1 MTTNTATSP
10 ATDLEHAIVELIAVR
25 AGIEQLTTRRGELE
39 DLIRALV
46 PAGTRQ
52 TVGDHTITV
61 STPVRR
67 LNTRALAADNPA
79 TARPELYKASLDTTA
94 VRRFFSD
101 ADLEAGGYYTTST
114 PTVKLS

>member
-1 MTTNTATSP
+1 MTTNTATPP
-10 ATDLEHAIVELIAVR
+10 AADLEHAIVELIAVR

-46 PAGTRQ
+46 PPGTRQ
-52 TVGDHTITV
+52 TVGDHHVTV
-61 STPVRR
+61 
-67 LNTRALAADNPA
+67 AADNPA
-79 TARPELYKASLDTTA
+79 TARPELYKASLDTAA